1 MKNLIKRSGKEAAKK
16 IKKYDKIRKEKTF
29 REIVDAK
36 QKKKNE
42 KNIAIVEDIK
52 NSAVKKSA
60 KITAKKIFQKYKS
73 MKRPKKTYLV
83 NEEDLETLEYN
94 EPQEDLFW
102 GESILAAVNKVFDLE
117 KFKKEQAE
125 ALREMK
131 NEKIDEELFLNES
144 VLAAAN
150 KVFDYNKFKKQQ
162 KDAIQNFNDKLLDDA
177 ETINYE
183 DDFGLDDVKEN
194 KNLKISAEKISY
206 KYRKLRKRQA
216 ATKIPELQVE
226 DFKLPEKR
234 KRRQAGKA
242 ALLAAEKI
250 SKKKYKNIRFR

>member
-60 KITAKKIFQKYKS
+60 KITAKKFFQKYKS

-131 NEKIDEELFLNES
+131 NEKIDEELFSNES
-144 VLAAAN
+144 VLAAMACKWMDN
-150 KVFDYNKFKKQQ
+150 RSVLLLSSALEGMNDILSVQRTEKGSKTKSLVPCPKVV
-162 KDAIQNFNDKLLDDA
+162 KL
-177 ETINYE
+177 
-183 DDFGLDDVKEN
+183 
-194 KNLKISAEKISY
+194 
-206 KYRKLRKRQA
+206 
-216 ATKIPELQVE
+216 
-226 DFKLPEKR
+226 
-234 KRRQAGKA
+234 
-242 ALLAAEKI
+242 
-250 SKKKYKNIRFR
+250 

>member
-131 NEKIDEELFLNES
+131 NEKIDEELFSNES
-144 VLAAAN
+144 VLAAMACKWMDN
-150 KVFDYNKFKKQQ
+150 RSVLLLSSALEGLNDVISVQKRENGSKTKSLVPCPKVV
-162 KDAIQNFNDKLLDDA
+162 KL
-177 ETINYE
+177 
-183 DDFGLDDVKEN
+183 
-194 KNLKISAEKISY
+194 
-206 KYRKLRKRQA
+206 
-216 ATKIPELQVE
+216 
-226 DFKLPEKR
+226 
-234 KRRQAGKA
+234 
-242 ALLAAEKI
+242 
-250 SKKKYKNIRFR
+250 